1 MPYPYNSTV
10 ARLLNW
16 LSRLIDKVRGT
27 HAENRTNIPLLAR
40 LTAHL
45 GIIALVIFGL
55 LMSGVE
61 IRAAGASTGPTDDMS
76 DGEAPIVIGSQA
88 DMNSIHPGFVLSA
101 PQSGQDAGTTTTA
114 GPAKPRTQVLQY
126 TVGSGDTV
134 TGIAARFHVSS
145 DSILWA
151 NAKLQDNPDML
162 AIGQNLNIPPTSG
175 VLTTVQQGDTV
186 DALAK
191 RYKAKSED
199 IFNDPFNQDNH
210 DLKDNPP
217 KLAVGNFIMIPGGS
231 KPFVAAKA
239 PAIAG
244 KAPQVA
250 PKGTTNFITP
260 VSACLTQVFWS
271 RHSGVDLA
279 GPKGTPVY
287 AADSG
292 YAAVVGWDNTGYGNM
307 ILINHGNGY
316 LTRYGHLSAFNVEPG
331 QAIKKGQL
339 IGRIGST
346 GHSTGPH
353 LHFEIILNGVFKNP
367 AYYIRIPGWCAGYGG
382 K

>member
-1 MPYPYNSTV
+1 MPYPYNSIV
-10 ARLLNW
+10 ARLFDL
-16 LSRLIDKVRGT
+16 LDRLIDRVRGT

-61 IRAAGASTGPTDDMS
+61 IRAAGASTGPSDNPTDGGLGPMDVAFDPVTGS
-76 DGEAPIVIGSQA
+76 IIPGVIPLSQ
-88 DMNSIHPGFVLSA
+88 
-101 PQSGQDAGTTTTA
+101 PQGQPKDPVPT
-114 GPAKPRTQVLQY
+114 KPRTQVLQY
-126 TVGSGDTV
+126 TVNSGDTV
-134 TGIAARFHVSS
+134 SGIASRFHISS

-162 AIGQNLNIPPTSG
+162 MIGQNLNIPPTTG

-186 DALAK
+186 QALAN
-191 RYKAKSED
+191 RYKAKATD
-199 IFNDPFNQDNH
+199 ILNDVFNQDNH
-210 DLKDNPP
+210 DLKSNPP
-217 KLAVGNFIMIPGGS
+217 KLAVGNFIMVPGGS
-231 KPFVAAKA
+231 KPFVQAKA
-239 PAIAG
+239 PTSVG

-260 VSACLTQVFWS
+260 VGACLTQVFWA

-279 GPKGTPVY
+279 APIGSPVY

-307 ILINHGNGY
+307 ILLNHGNGY
-316 LTRYGHLSAFNVEPG
+316 LTRYGHLSAFNVTPG
-331 QAIKKGQL
+331 QAVKKGQL
-339 IGRIGST
+339 IGRVGST

-353 LHFEIILNGVFKNP
+353 LHFEIILNGAFKNP
-367 AYYIRIPGWCAGYGG
+367 AYYIRIPGWCPGYGG
-382 K
+382 H